1 MILKSLFIKLAP
13 QIQQKQRDN
22 MKYFRISL
30 IVLLFLV
37 FGQISAQDGGFY
49 LGGSVGSSFINQ
61 TLSETVDGIGINDF
75 KIDQSNFAYKIF
87 GGFRLNKF
95 LALEG
100 GYRNTG
106 KAEDAFE
113 GIPITSKTK
122 GWDVEAVG
130 VLDLEVI
137 FAFAKAGAFFWNTE
151 NSFGEAVNEENK
163 TGFLWG
169 VGAGVKLGGLAVRLE
184 WESLGTDNPESL
196 SMLTAGVTFGF

>member
-1 MILKSLFIKLAP
+1 
-13 QIQQKQRDN
+13 
-22 MKYFRISL
+22 MKYFRFSL
-30 IVLLFLV
+30 FAVLLFV
-37 FGQISAQDGGFY
+37 FGQLSAQDGGLY
-49 LGGSVGSSFINQ
+49 LGGSVGSSFVNH

-75 KIDQSNFAYKIF
+75 KIDQNNFAYKIF
-87 GGFRLNKF
+87 GGYRLNKF

-113 GIPITSKTK
+113 GISISSKTK

-130 VLDLEVI
+130 VLDLQVL
-137 FAFAKAGAFFWNTE
+137 FAFAKAGAFFWKTE
-151 NSFGEAVNEENK
+151 NSFGEEVNDVSK

-169 VGAGVKLGGLAVRLE
+169 VGVGVKLGGLAVRAE

>member
-1 MILKSLFIKLAP
+1 MILNFLFIKLVFL
-13 QIQQKQRDN
+13 IQQKQRYN
-22 MKYFRISL
+22 MKYYKFYL
-30 IVLLFLV
+30 ITILFFI
-37 FGQISAQDGGFY
+37 FGRLSAQDGGFY

-106 KAEDAFE
+106 KAEDTFE

-151 NSFGEAVNEENK
+151 NGLGEEINKVNK

-169 VGAGVKLGGLAVRLE
+169 VGAGVKLGGISIRAE